1 MLQLCSNLFIWM
13 FFYSDWSVIKSALHW
28 RGTGELKDEKGLFIV
43 FTLAMFGLIKTNPG
57 VIALLV

>member
-1 MLQLCSNLFIWM
+1 M